1 MVNVAPTS
9 VRTAKM
15 KNINLS
21 ASESPLLMQR
31 IIDGMKAPAINPAVT
46 KRMKISEKLET
57 PTRSP
62 RMPLSHGGT
71 PSAGSDVSQVNAAN
85 IVATMRI
92 EIESRAKFNL
102 WSRTEIRS
110 SLDSFL
116 SCSWGDV
123 EIAAVTGLN
132 KTVLN
137 AAKRPNAKNTA
148 AAFLRSRDIY
158 PTSCTN
164 DRPART
170 PLRINEG
177 KVCMGR
183 WNAR

>member
-15 KNINLS
+15 KNIKLS

-31 IIDGMKAPAINPAVT
+31 IIDGVKAPAINPAVIS
-46 KRMKISEKLET
+46 RMKISEKLET
-57 PTRSP
+57 PMRSP

-71 PSAGSDVSQVNAAN
+71 PSAGIDVSQVNAAN

-92 EIESRAKFNL
+92 EIVSKAKFNL

-123 EIAAVTGLN
+123 EVAAVTDLN

-137 AAKRPNAKNTA
+137 ATRRPNAKNTV

-170 PLRINEG
+170 PLRINAG

-183 WNAR
+183 WNAT